1 MTVTVLDGVDDETA
15 LDAETASTLILDFCS
30 KNNLHV
36 HKIVINT
43 INKLTLEYSYLT
55 WQFL

>member
-1 MTVTVLDGVDDETA
+1 MTVTVLDGRDDETA
-15 LDAETASTLILDFCS
+15 LDAETASTLILDSCS

-36 HKIVINT
+36 HKTVINT

-55 WQFL
+55 RQFL